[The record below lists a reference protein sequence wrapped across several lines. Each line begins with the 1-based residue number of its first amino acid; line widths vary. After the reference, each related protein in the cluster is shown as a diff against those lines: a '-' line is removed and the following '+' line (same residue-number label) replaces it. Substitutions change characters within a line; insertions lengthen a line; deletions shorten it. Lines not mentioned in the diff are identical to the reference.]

1 MNLRPARW
9 PAIIAC
15 VVAPLLVTPAPA
27 QEILRPA
34 KPAVTPAKPQEE
46 KIPPG
51 LTHYMGREIAQTMH
65 FTGAPWLTRESR
77 NREEEPA
84 RLMKALDL
92 KPGQTVCDLG
102 CGNGFYTLKLADAV
116 GPTGKVLAV
125 EIQQEM
131 LDLLARRAAKTDH
144 KNITPILGTVADPKL
159 PENSCDLVLLV
170 DVYHEIDHPV
180 EVLAAIRKSLA
191 KTGRMVLVEFRTEDE
206 NVPIKPEHKMSKA
219 QILKEI
225 PANGFRLVRQ
235 YDDLPW
241 QHVMYFERDDEWKG
255 PAPKE

>member
-1 MNLRPARW
+1 MILRLAPW
-9 PAIIAC
+9 LTIFAC
-15 VVAPLLVTPAPA
+15 VVAPPADHAALA

-34 KPAVTPAKPQEE
+34 NPPANNKPAEQ
-46 KIPPG
+46 IPPG

-84 RLMKALDL
+84 KLMKALDL

-102 CGNGFYTLKLADAV
+102 CGNGFYTLKLANAV
-116 GPTGKVLAV
+116 GPTGKVYAV
-125 EIQQEM
+125 EIQKEM
-131 LDLLARRAAKTDH
+131 LDLLARRVAKTNL
-144 KNITPILGTVADPKL
+144 KNITPVLGTVADPKL
-159 PENSCDLVLLV
+159 PENSCDLILLV

-180 EVLAAIRKSLA
+180 EVLAALRKALT
-191 KTGRMVLVEFRTEDE
+191 KTGRMVLVEFRSEDE

-225 PANGFRLVRQ
+225 PANGFKLAGQ
-235 YDDLPW
+235 YDDMPW
-241 QHVMYFERDDEWKG
+241 QHVMFFQRDDDWKG

>member
-1 MNLRPARW
+1 MNLRTARS
-9 PAIIAC
+9 PAIITC
-15 VVAPLLVTPAPA
+15 IVSLLAAATTTPA

-34 KPAVTPAKPQEE
+34 SPPAPTKPAE

-51 LTHYMGREIAQTMH
+51 LTHYMGRPIAQTMH
-65 FTGAPWLTRESR
+65 FAGAPWLTRESR
-77 NREEEPA
+77 DREEEPA

-116 GPTGKVLAV
+116 GPAGKVLAV

-131 LDLLARRAAKTDH
+131 LDLLARRAAKTNH
-144 KNITPILGTVADPKL
+144 KNIEPVLGTVADPRL
-159 PENSCDLVLLV
+159 PDNSCDLVLLV

-180 EVLAAIRKSLA
+180 EVLAAIRKSLT
-191 KTGRMVLVEFRTEDE
+191 KMGRMVLVEFRTEDPD
-206 NVPIKPEHKMSKA
+206 VPIKPEHKMSKA

-225 PANGFRLVRQ
+225 PANGFKLVRQ
-235 YDDLPW
+235 FDDLPW
-241 QHVMYFERDDEWKG
+241 QHVMYFERDDAWKG

>member
-1 MNLRPARW
+1 MTLRPTARW
-9 PAIIAC
+9 LAFIAC
-15 VVAPLLVTPAPA
+15 VVAPPLVTLAPA
-27 QEILRPA
+27 QEILKPA
-34 KPAVTPAKPQEE
+34 KPAAAPTKTEE
-46 KIPPG
+46 KVSPG
-51 LTHYMGREIAQTMH
+51 LTEYMGRRIAQTMH
-65 FTGAPWLTRESR
+65 FTGAPWLTRDSR

-84 RLMKALDL
+84 KLMKALDL

-116 GPTGKVLAV
+116 GPTGKVYAV

-131 LDLLARRAAKTDH
+131 LDLLAQRAAKTDH

-159 PENSCDLVLLV
+159 PDNSCDLVLLV

-180 EVLAAIRKSLA
+180 EVLSAIRKSLT
-191 KTGRMVLVEFRTEDE
+191 KTGRLVLVEFRTEDE

-225 PANGFRLVRQ
+225 PANGFKLVKQ